1 MKWVI
6 YVEGDAR
13 DERRDVR
20 YKKQETRAKKRMKDE
35 RRIRKKACPNA
46 FIWEPRNKKWMVRD
60 KENLPIFQLKNSL
73 SQKTFKPSN
82 FYWKLR

>member
-6 YVEGDAR
+6 YLVGDAR

-20 YKKQETRAKKRMKDE
+20 NKKQETRAKKRMKDE
-35 RRIRKKACPNA
+35 RRIRKKACSNA

-60 KENLPIFQLKNSL
+60 KENLPIF
-73 SQKTFKPSN
+73 
-82 FYWKLR
+82 